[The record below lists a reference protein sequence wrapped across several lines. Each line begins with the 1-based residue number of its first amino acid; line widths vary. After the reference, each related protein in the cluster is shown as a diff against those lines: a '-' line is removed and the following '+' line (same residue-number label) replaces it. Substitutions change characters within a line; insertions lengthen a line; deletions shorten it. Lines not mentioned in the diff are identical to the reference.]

1 MAGNV
6 PGSAHAAA
14 ARIVSVVA
22 TGGTTAYVHIRRSD
36 QTVVVQLVFRG
47 CPEDAATAPVADVE
61 NAAIATVAK
70 VKDAAIATVAK
81 VKNAAIATAA
91 KIRVV
96 DCSKEAPVA
105 PVARVDTTVAPTAQ
119 TGGPKHATIAQIFV
133 GFLPDAQVLR
143 RKLPVGTQDGSI
155 EHAAFH
161 AGPRRAERRPLSRNR
176 AVQIGRQ
183 GPNGGFH
190 AGPRPAEGNPP
201 RLFVFTEASY
211 G

>member
-61 NAAIATVAK
+61 N
-70 VKDAAIATVAK
+70 AAIATVAK

-190 AGPRPAEGNPP
+190 TGPRPAEGNPP